1 VPSLTRWVLAYKRIV
16 VVGWVALTIAG
27 VAASGPASE
36 RLTND
41 SSVPDT
47 EGWETT
53 LAIDRL
59 YDRDQGSGSPL
70 LPVVTLPAGTTV
82 DSPGVKAELAAVDAR
97 LRRALPHARIASV
110 ASTGSRAFVS
120 KDGRTVFALVYPRLA
135 AKSDWGENPQAAR
148 AATRALSGVT
158 VAGRPVR
165 VTGFDALSQDAGD
178 NGGFGVLAEAL
189 VGGFGALLVLV
200 FVFASALAVVPLL
213 MAFVAIMTAFVPL
226 LALTAVADVS
236 PVVQFLI
243 VLIGLGV
250 AIDYS
255 LLVVSRWREERAH
268 GARGDEAV
276 QRAMERAGRAV
287 VFSGITV
294 AIGLLA
300 LIALP
305 LPFLRS
311 MGYGGMLIP
320 LVSVLVAIT
329 LLPVLLAKAGQRL
342 DWPHRRS
349 DDKASRAW
357 TRWAQ
362 AVARRRWLAAGAGVA
377 VIAALALAAT
387 DIQLG
392 SDDADTVAKSGEA
405 KTALVA
411 LERSGIGEGALLPH
425 EILVEGRADPE
436 RVAAAVDSVDGVHG
450 AVAPAA
456 PEWRR
461 GGTAL
466 VETIPSPDS
475 GTGAGRATLDAV
487 RTAAHAAGPGV
498 RVGGEPAVNAEF
510 IDAVYGSFPLMIALI
525 AATTFILL
533 ARAFRSLLLPAKAIV
548 LNVLSVAAAWGVM
561 VLVWQK
567 GYGSELIWDIP
578 ATGSIPSWLPLMA
591 FAFLFGLSM
600 DYEVFILSR
609 MREEYDRTGS
619 TELAVVRG
627 IGRTG
632 RLVTSAA
639 LILFLAFISMASG
652 PGTDV
657 KMFATALATGILI
670 DATVIR
676 ALIVP
681 AVILLMGRWNWWLP
695 RLPARML
702 RVEPSPPPRVAPS
715 EAS

>member
-1 VPSLTRWVLAYKRIV
+1 WVLAHKRIV
-16 VVGWVALTIAG
+16 VLCWIALTIAG
-27 VAASGPASE
+27 IVASGPASD

-41 SSVPDT
+41 SSVPDK

-53 LAIDRL
+53 IAIAAR
-59 YDRDQGSGSPL
+59 YDGNPDGGSSPL

-82 DSPGVKAELAAVDAR
+82 DSPGVRTQLAAVDAR
-97 LRRALPHARIASV
+97 LRRALPQARIASF

-120 KDGRTVFALVYPRLA
+120 RDGRTVFALAYPRPA
-135 AKSDWGENPQAAR
+135 AKSDWGENPEAAK
-148 AATRALSGVT
+148 AATGALRGVT
-158 VAGRPVR
+158 VAGQPVR
-165 VTGFDALSQDAGD
+165 VTGFDALSEDSGD
-178 NGGFGVLAEAL
+178 SDGPGVLLEAL
-189 VGGFGALLVLV
+189 IGGFGALLVLI
-200 FVFASALAVVPLL
+200 FVFASVLAVVPLL
-213 MAFVAIMTAFVPL
+213 MAFVAIMTTFVPL
-226 LALTAVADVS
+226 LALTAVTDVS

-255 LLVVSRWREERAH
+255 LLVVSRWREERTH
-268 GARGDEAV
+268 GAQGEEAV
-276 QRAMERAGRAV
+276 QRAMETAGRAA

-329 LLPVLLAKAGQRL
+329 LLPVVLAKAGQRL

-357 TRWAQ
+357 TVWAQ
-362 AVARRRWLAAGAGVA
+362 AVARRRWPAAAAGVA
-377 VIAALALAAT
+377 VIIALALAAT
-387 DIQLG
+387 DLQLG
-392 SDDADTVAKSGEA
+392 SSDADTVAQSGDA

-411 LERSGIGEGALLPH
+411 LEAAGIGEGALLPH
-425 EILVEGRADPE
+425 EILVEGRTGAE
-436 RVAAAVDSVDGVHG
+436 RVAAAVAPVDGIHG
-450 AVAPAA
+450 AVAPAT

-466 VETIPSPDS
+466 VEAIPVPDS
-475 GTGAGRATLDAV
+475 GVGAGKDTLDAL
-487 RTAAHAAGPGV
+487 RRAAHAAGPGV
-498 RVGGEPAVNAEF
+498 RVGGEPAADADF
-510 IDAVYGSFPLMIALI
+510 IDAVYGSFPVMIALI
-525 AATTFILL
+525 ALTTFILL

-561 VLVWQK
+561 VLIWQK
-567 GYGSELIWDIP
+567 GYGSELIWGIP

-600 DYEVFILSR
+600 DYEVFILAR

-627 IGRTG
+627 VGRTG

-639 LILFLAFISMASG
+639 LILFLAFTAMAAG
-652 PGTDV
+652 PGTDL
-657 KMFATALATGILI
+657 KMFATALATGILV

-681 AVILLMGRWNWWLP
+681 AVVLLMGRWNWWLP
-695 RLPARML
+695 EAPARLL
-702 RVEPSPPPRVAPS
+702 RVDPSRPPRVAPS
-715 EAS
+715 EAN